1 LDKIFSA
8 PKPLP
13 TSTAWHHK
21 VSAISRGKKADP
33 KGVTDA
39 DLQELRKVVLDDT
52 SPSGA
57 SLSGAASDAGPAPAP
72 APPHEQRMLRREPR
86 GGQREEEQ
94 AACGTR
100 VHRAANYCRR
110 RGASGCAVSGQER
123 DG

>member
-1 LDKIFSA
+1 M
-8 PKPLP
+8 
-13 TSTAWHHK
+13 
-21 VSAISRGKKADP
+21 
-33 KGVTDA
+33 TDA